1 MEYLSEDTQSIINI
15 IDNDAL
21 DLNIFNLQNSISKK
35 NIKETI
41 IIHSTQ
47 EKKRICYAINNQFKK
62 ILLEASD
69 EKKSELS
76 SDIEKIENELNTCQD
91 LSLNTIKIISE
102 NSENL
107 RHLLKKS

>member
-1 MEYLSEDTQSIINI
+1 MLPLYIKCFHRSIKC
-15 IDNDAL
+15 
-21 DLNIFNLQNSISKK
+21 FHPSITNVEVVKK
-35 NIKETI
+35 AMMLEVVKKKEMLFE
-41 IIHSTQ
+41 